1 MNVNLKLNANCQL
14 VATPIDDWL
23 IDNILDPFASDS
35 EAVVFV
41 EFVVNPKIDSN
52 NTIRVSSTHQ
62 YYYYDLPQDGLY
74 VYYKL
79 KIFEKSYVDNN
90 YSGLCYDSKN
100 DILLFKGVELKDVLE
115 ILPGIEQAEF
125 GVLDYIKSPIFSICK
140 LQHCLK
146 EMQKKSISQ
155 CNNGLCDKSDSD
167 RKMRDF
173 LFITIYVLENLICQE
188 RFGEAN
194 EILNSVSSCVPICK
208 NISITKS
215 GCNCQ

>member
-14 VATPIDDWL
+14 VATPIDDL
-23 IDNILDPFASDS
+23 LLDNVLDPCASDS

-41 EFVVNPKIDSN
+41 EFVVNPKINSN
-52 NTIRVSSTHQ
+52 TTIRVSDTHE
-62 YYYYDLPQDGLY
+62 YYCYDLPYDGLY

-79 KIFEKSYVDNN
+79 KIFEKSYVESGYN
-90 YSGLCYDSKN
+90 GLCFDSQSGK
-100 DILLFKGVELKDVLE
+100 LLFKGTELKDVIE
-115 ILPGIEQAEF
+115 ILPGIEQAEY

-146 EMQKKSISQ
+146 DMLKNSISQ
-155 CNNGLCDKSDSD
+155 CNNGLCDKSREDS
-167 RKMRDF
+167 KMKDF
-173 LFITIYVLENLICQE
+173 LFISIYVIENLICQE
-188 RFGEAN
+188 RFGEADD
-194 EILNSVSSCVPICK
+194 ILNAISSCVPICK